1 MKKGRG
7 RPAGSKNKVENVT
20 VPILI
25 RLSEPL
31 LKGLTSAAHRCE
43 MTRTRYVQEVLT
55 NAVLETLEG
64 DSENP

>member
-1 MKKGRG
+1 
-7 RPAGSKNKVENVT
+7 VENVT

-31 LKGLTSAAHRCE
+31 LRGLTSAAHRCE